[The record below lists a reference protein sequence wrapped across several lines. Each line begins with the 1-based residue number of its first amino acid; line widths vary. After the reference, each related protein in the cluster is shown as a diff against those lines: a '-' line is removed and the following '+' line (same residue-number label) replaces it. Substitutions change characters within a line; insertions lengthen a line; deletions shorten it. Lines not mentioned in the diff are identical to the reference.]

1 MAYMNQERKAERA
14 PVIKEICKRYGVK
27 ATLAVR
33 NHMTLVLN
41 IRQGRIDF
49 LGNYNRVTGRSAD
62 RSLDVNPYWF
72 QDHFDGEAREFL
84 KEIIAAMYGTDYY
97 DRSDAMTDY
106 FDTSHYIDVNIGRWN
121 QPYALEK

>member
-1 MAYMNQERKAERA
+1 MAYMNQQRKAERA
-14 PVIKEICKRYGVK
+14 AVIKEICKRYGVK

-41 IRQGRIDF
+41 VRQGRIDF
-49 LGNYNRVTGRSAD
+49 LGNYNRVTGRSASK
-62 RSLDVNPYWF
+62 SLDVNPYWYH
-72 QDHFDGEAREFL
+72 DHFDGEAREFL

-106 FDTSHYIDVNIGRWN
+106 FDTSHYIDVNIGRWDR
-121 QPYALEK
+121 PYALEK